1 MESYKII
8 IICIILILL
17 ILGCLMPIAAR
28 ILEMGMSGRVETIEQ
43 LSEENIK
50 KINESKNRLIE
61 LTSSST
67 DEYARAIKALRE
79 PITFIEPTPDEEKI
93 MERILNKPLL
103 SVNEIRESMNMP
115 PLKPDPAWEE
125 VNIPN
130 NGQSYTSFK
139 KMEPKG
145 HLLALKC
152 ETCGGELNVIQN
164 SLFDDKT
171 FYVCKYCGNKYIFKG
186 D

>member
-1 MESYKII
+1 MKIEAI
-8 IICIILILL
+8 IAIAIPCIMAIGATVFHI
-17 ILGCLMPIAAR
+17 INYFFEKENNVTCKVWA
-28 ILEMGMSGRVETIEQ
+28 EQ
-43 LSEENIK
+43 WDDITK
-50 KINESKNRLIE
+50 FNESKNRLIE
-61 LTSSST
+61 STSCT
-67 DEYARAIKALRE
+67 ADEYARAIKALRE
-79 PITFIEPTPDEEKI
+79 PITFIEPTPDQEKL

-103 SVNEIRESMNMP
+103 SVNEIRESMNMS
-115 PLKPDPAWEE
+115 PLKAEPAWEE
-125 VNIPN
+125 VNIPD
-130 NGQSYTSFK
+130 NGQSYTAFK
-139 KMEPKG
+139 KIEPKG